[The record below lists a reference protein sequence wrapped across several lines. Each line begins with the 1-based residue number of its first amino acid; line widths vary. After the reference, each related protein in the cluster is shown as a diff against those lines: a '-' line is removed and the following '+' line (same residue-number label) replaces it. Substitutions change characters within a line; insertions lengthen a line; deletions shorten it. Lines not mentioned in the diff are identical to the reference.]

1 VTVAPFLAAPDAQ
14 GRALEFVEIPVM
26 SDTLVGAE
34 RVAAQYL
41 NLYVADGGVLA
52 YSGGVI
58 HCITQPV
65 PHVRAAL

>member
-1 VTVAPFLAAPDAQ
+1 VTVAPSLTTPDAQ

-34 RVAAQYL
+34 RVAPQYL
-41 NLYVADGGVLA
+41 NLYVAGGGVLA

-65 PHVRAAL
+65 THVRAAL